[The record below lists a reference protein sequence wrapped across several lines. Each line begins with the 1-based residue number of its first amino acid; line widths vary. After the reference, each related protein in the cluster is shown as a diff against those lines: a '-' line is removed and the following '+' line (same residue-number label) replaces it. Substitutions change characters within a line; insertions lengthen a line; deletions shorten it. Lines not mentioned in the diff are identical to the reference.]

1 MSESPSSSFRI
12 NEWSGVLLKRQE
24 GRASEARSLDQHSC
38 IQTLID
44 NVGCQIKSR
53 HKSKKKLRWLST
65 IRVLMVPEAQ
75 FLACCEVNQ

>member
-53 HKSKKKLRWLST
+53 HKSKKNCVGCLLYAFWWYQRRNSL
-65 IRVLMVPEAQ
+65 
-75 FLACCEVNQ
+75 LAAK